1 MKGDLKEVF
10 EILDS
15 AKPTQFTIAML
26 EAYLAIHL
34 ADWASENWNDEEK
47 IIAVNA
53 INSKIEQLKKEL
65 KD

>member
-34 ADWASENWNDEEK
+34 ADWASENWCNQQ
-47 IIAVNA
+47 I
-53 INSKIEQLKKEL
+53 
-65 KD
+65 